1 MEQTK
6 SIEEVRLLLEGNLQ
20 NWEVREDQLYRR
32 YDTANWRVTL
42 MIANTIGFLA
52 EAAYHHPRLTLN
64 YRSVEVF
71 LTTHDAGGL
80 TQKDFDLAKMIEETI
95 LWPRREKGTP
105 GRRPKEWL
113 SE

>member
-6 SIEEVRLLLEGNLQ
+6 SMEEVRRLLDETLQ
-20 NWEVREDQLYRR
+20 NWAVQEDQLYRR

-42 MIANTIGFLA
+42 MIANAVGFLA
-52 EAAYHHPRLTLN
+52 EAAYHHPRLILN

-80 TQKDFDLAKMIEETI
+80 TQKDIELAQKIEETVH
-95 LWPRREKGTP
+95 WPRSDEATP
-105 GRRPKEWL
+105 RRRPKEWL
-113 SE
+113 A

>member
-6 SIEEVRLLLEGNLQ
+6 SMEEVRHLLEGNLK

-42 MIANTIGFLA
+42 MTANAIGFLA
-52 EAAYHHPRLTLN
+52 EAAYHHPRLILN

-80 TQKDFDLAKMIEETI
+80 TQKDFDLAKIIEETI
-95 LWPRREKGTP
+95 LWPRREAGTP
-105 GRRPKEWL
+105 RRRPKDWL

>member
-6 SIEEVRLLLEGNLQ
+6 SIEEVRRLLDETLQ
-20 NWEVREDQLYRR
+20 NWAVQENQLYRR

-42 MIANTIGFLA
+42 MIANAVGFLA
-52 EAAYHHPRLTLN
+52 EAAYHHPRLILN

-80 TQKDFDLAKMIEETI
+80 TQKDFELAQKIEETV
-95 LWPRREKGTP
+95 LWPRSDEGTP
-105 GRRPKEWL
+105 RRRPKEWL
-113 SE
+113 A

>member
-6 SIEEVRLLLEGNLQ
+6 SMEEVRRLLDETLQ
-20 NWEVREDQLYRR
+20 NWAVQEDQLYRR

-42 MIANTIGFLA
+42 MIANAVGFLA
-52 EAAYHHPRLTLN
+52 EAAYHHPRLILN

-80 TQKDFDLAKMIEETI
+80 TQKDFELAQKIEETVH
-95 LWPRREKGTP
+95 WPRSDEGTP
-105 GRRPKEWL
+105 RRRPKEWL
-113 SE
+113 A

>member
-6 SIEEVRLLLEGNLQ
+6 SMEEVRRLLNETLQ
-20 NWEVREDQLYRR
+20 NWAVQEDQLFRR

-42 MIANTIGFLA
+42 MIANAIGFLA
-52 EAAYHHPRLTLN
+52 EAAYHHPRLILN

-80 TQKDFDLAKMIEETI
+80 TQKDFELAQKIEETV
-95 LWPRREKGTP
+95 LWPRSEPGTP
-105 GRRPKEWL
+105 RRRPKEWL
-113 SE
+113 P

>member
-6 SIEEVRLLLEGNLQ
+6 GMEEVRHLLEGNLQ
-20 NWEVREDQLYRR
+20 NWEVRDDQLYRR

-42 MIANTIGFLA
+42 MTANAIGFLA
-52 EAAYHHPRLTLN
+52 EAAYHHPRLILN
-64 YRSVEVF
+64 YLSVEVF

-80 TQKDFDLAKMIEETI
+80 TQKDFDLAKIVEETI
-95 LWPRREKGTP
+95 LWPRREAGTP
-105 GRRPKEWL
+105 RMRPKDWL